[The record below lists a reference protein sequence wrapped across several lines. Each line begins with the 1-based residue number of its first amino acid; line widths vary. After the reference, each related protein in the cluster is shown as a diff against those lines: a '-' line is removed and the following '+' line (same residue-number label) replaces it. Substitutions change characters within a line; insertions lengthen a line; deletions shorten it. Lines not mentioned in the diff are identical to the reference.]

1 MFDRRGAG
9 ERKKEMRSKCFRGM
23 MKGVGQ
29 WTRATE
35 GRISWDGVNNDL
47 GTGVFR
53 GQPARPQSIPQAAM
67 HLVPVCSQYLV
78 MKLGST
84 VWRENSSSQLP
95 VLEARKHIE
104 PKATRQHQ
112 HQSGTEGQ

>member
-1 MFDRRGAG
+1 MTSGRA
-9 ERKKEMRSKCFRGM
+9 CF
-23 MKGVGQ
+23 VGS
-29 WTRATE
+29 E
-35 GRISWDGVNNDL
+35 
-47 GTGVFR
+47 
-53 GQPARPQSIPQAAM
+53 PQSIPQAAM

-95 VLEARKHIE
+95 VGGKHIE
-104 PKATRQHQ
+104 PKATRQYQ